1 MKLLFNYLCRKIQYM
16 RLLLLLVMFFITTT
30 GFSMEDWGQ
39 TGHRVTGEIAERHL
53 SRKVKKKIDKILN
66 GKSLALVSTYG
77 DDIKSDPRY
86 RQYGPWHYVN
96 LDPDQTTYDEDQ
108 ASLEGDIVIGIRQSV
123 EALKNKSTPPKDQ
136 EFYLKM
142 LVHLVGD
149 LHQPFHTGRGEDKG
163 GNDIEV
169 LWFNESTNIHRVW
182 DSQMIDGFQ
191 MSYTELA
198 DNAADL
204 SRAEVKAISKGSVLD
219 WMYESKEL
227 SDLVYD
233 SVELGDK
240 LGYEYSYQWLA
251 VVREQLQKG
260 GIRLAAL
267 LNEILG

>member
-1 MKLLFNYLCRKIQYM
+1 M
-16 RLLLLLVMFFITTT
+16 RVLLLLAMFLVTTT

-39 TGHRVTGEIAERHL
+39 TGHRVTGEIAEKHL
-53 SRKVKKKIDKILN
+53 SRKVRKKVKKILN

-86 RQYGPWHYVN
+86 RQFGPWHYVN
-96 LDPDQTTYDEDQ
+96 LDPDQTTYDEAK
-108 ASLEGDIVIGIRQSV
+108 ASKQGDIVIGIQKSV
-123 EALKNKSTPPKDQ
+123 AALKDKSTSQQDQ

-149 LHQPFHTGRGEDKG
+149 LHQPLHTGRGQDKG
-163 GNDIEV
+163 GNDIQV
-169 LWFNESTNIHRVW
+169 RWFNENTNIHRVW

-198 DNAADL
+198 DNAAVL
-204 SRAEVKAISKGSVLD
+204 SRLEVKAISKGSVLD

-227 SDLVYD
+227 SNLIYD
-233 SVELGDK
+233 AVEVGDK
-240 LGYEYSYQWLA
+240 LGYEYSYQWLP